1 MLHVDKNRSHVKIIL
16 ARVDI
21 IMMLVDITCLD
32 HEGQR
37 NAAIEI
43 IILCVIFNFFQKE
56 NPVVCSLKIWRTTT
70 HNSPC
75 QPIAIA
81 LNDSVDLKLVSTL
94 A

>member
-43 IILCVIFNFFQKE
+43 IILCVTVNFFSKRKPSRLQSKHLE
-56 NPVVCSLKIWRTTT
+56 NDDAQQYMPT
-70 HNSPC
+70 NS
-75 QPIAIA
+75 
-81 LNDSVDLKLVSTL
+81 NSFE
-94 A
+94 